1 MILINKIN
9 KINKQAKYCL
19 QNYKH
24 FSCEMCPVR
33 LLAVSLTEKDPAK
46 IRTCMYFITDK
57 NFSPYFKNTYDC
69 YKAIKSSLT
78 LAKTISANKI

>member
-1 MILINKIN
+1 MNLVN

-33 LLAVSLTEKDPAK
+33 LLALSLTNKDPAE
-46 IRTCMYFITDK
+46 IRTCMYLTSICRVVNDVRP
-57 NFSPYFKNTYDC
+57 N
-69 YKAIKSSLT
+69 SS
-78 LAKTISANKI
+78 KKEERFVNII

>member
-1 MILINKIN
+1 MNLN

-33 LLAVSLTEKDPAK
+33 LLAISLTKEDPAD

-57 NFSPYFKNTYDC
+57 KFSTYFKNAFNC

>member
-1 MILINKIN
+1 MILIN

-33 LLAVSLTEKDPAK
+33 LLAVSLTNNKDPAETH
-46 IRTCMYFITDK
+46 TCMHFITNK
-57 NFSPYFKNTYDC
+57 KFSPYFKNTYDC

-78 LAKTISANKI
+78 LAKAISVNKI

>member
-1 MILINKIN
+1 MILTN

-33 LLAVSLTEKDPAK
+33 LLALSLTKDDPAK
-46 IRTCMYFITDK
+46 IKTCMYFITDK
-57 NFSPYFKNTYDC
+57 NFSTYFKNTYDC

-78 LAKTISANKI
+78 LAKAISVNKI

>member
-1 MILINKIN
+1 MILIN

-33 LLAVSLTEKDPAK
+33 LLAVYLTNKDPAD

-57 NFSPYFKNTYDC
+57 KFSSYFKNTYDC

-78 LAKTISANKI
+78 LTKAISANKI

>member
-1 MILINKIN
+1 MNLAN
-9 KINKQAKYCL
+9 KINKQTKYCL

-33 LLAVSLTEKDPAK
+33 LLAIFLKKEDPAK

-57 NFSPYFKNTYDC
+57 KFSPYFKGAYDC
-69 YKAIKSSLT
+69 HKAIKNSLI
-78 LAKTISANKI
+78 LAKVISTNKI

>member
-1 MILINKIN
+1 MNLN
-9 KINKQAKYCL
+9 KINKQTKYCL

-24 FSCEMCPVR
+24 FSCEKCPVR
-33 LLAVSLTEKDPAK
+33 LLSISLIKKDPAE
-46 IRTCMYFITDK
+46 THSCMYFITDK
-57 NFSPYFKNTYDC
+57 KFSPYFKETYDC

>member
-1 MILINKIN
+1 MILIN

-24 FSCEMCPVR
+24 FSCKECPVR
-33 LLAVSLTEKDPAK
+33 LLAVSLTKKDPADIK
-46 IRTCMYFITDK
+46 TCMYFVTDK
-57 NFSPYFKNTYDC
+57 KFSPYFKNIYDC

>member
-1 MILINKIN
+1 MILIN

-33 LLAVSLTEKDPAK
+33 LLAVYLTNKDPAD

-57 NFSPYFKNTYDC
+57 NFSSYFKNTYDC

-78 LAKTISANKI
+78 LSKATSANKI

>member
-1 MILINKIN
+1 MILIN
-9 KINKQAKYCL
+9 KINKQAKYYL

-33 LLAVSLTEKDPAK
+33 LLAISLTKKDPAD

-57 NFSPYFKNTYDC
+57 NFSPYFKNAYNC

-78 LAKTISANKI
+78 LAKTISTNKI

>member
-1 MILINKIN
+1 MILIN

-33 LLAVSLTEKDPAK
+33 LLDVSLTNKDPAK
-46 IRTCMYFITDK
+46 IKTCMYFITDK
-57 NFSPYFKNTYDC
+57 KFSPYFKNTYDC
-69 YKAIKSSLT
+69 YKAIISSLT

>member
-1 MILINKIN
+1 MSLVNKIN
-9 KINKQAKYCL
+9 KKTKYCL

-33 LLAVSLTEKDPAK
+33 ILAVFLKKEDPAK
-46 IRTCMYFITDK
+46 TRTCMYFITDK
-57 NFSPYFKNTYDC
+57 KISPYFKDTYDC

-78 LAKTISANKI
+78 LAKSIGANKI

>member
-1 MILINKIN
+1 MNLVN
-9 KINKQAKYCL
+9 KINKQTKYCL

-33 LLAVSLTEKDPAK
+33 ILAVSLTKEDPAK
-46 IRTCMYFITDK
+46 IKTCMFFITDK
-57 NFSPYFKNTYDC
+57 KFSPYFKDTYDC

-78 LAKTISANKI
+78 LSKAISANKI

>member
-1 MILINKIN
+1 MSLVN
-9 KINKQAKYCL
+9 KINKQTKYCL

-33 LLAVSLTEKDPAK
+33 LLAVSLTNKK
-46 IRTCMYFITDK
+46 
-57 NFSPYFKNTYDC
+57 FSPYFKNTYDY

-78 LAKTISANKI
+78 LAKVISANKI

>member
-1 MILINKIN
+1 MILN

-33 LLAVSLTEKDPAK
+33 LLAVSLTNKDLAD

-57 NFSPYFKNTYDC
+57 KFSTYFKNAYNC

>member
-1 MILINKIN
+1 MNLIS

-24 FSCEMCPVR
+24 VSCKECPVR
-33 LLAVSLTEKDPAK
+33 LLSVSLTNKDPAD

-57 NFSPYFKNTYDC
+57 KFFPYFKDAYDC
-69 YKAIKSSLT
+69 SKTIKSSLI
-78 LAKTISANKI
+78 LAKEISANKI

>member
-1 MILINKIN
+1 MNLVN
-9 KINKQAKYCL
+9 KINKQTKYCL

-33 LLAVSLTEKDPAK
+33 ILAVSLAKEDPAK
-46 IRTCMYFITDK
+46 IKTCMFFITDK
-57 NFSPYFKNTYDC
+57 KFSPYFKDTYDC

-78 LAKTISANKI
+78 LSKAISANKI

>member
-1 MILINKIN
+1 MSLVN
-9 KINKQAKYCL
+9 KINKQTKYCL

-24 FSCEMCPVR
+24 FSCEICPVR
-33 LLAVSLTEKDPAK
+33 LLAVSLTNKDPAE

-57 NFSPYFKNTYDC
+57 KFSTYFKNAYDC

>member
-1 MILINKIN
+1 MILIN

-33 LLAVSLTEKDPAK
+33 LLAVSLTNKDPAE
-46 IRTCMYFITDK
+46 THSCMHFITVK
-57 NFSPYFKNTYDC
+57 NFSPYFKDTYDC

-78 LAKTISANKI
+78 LSKAISANKI

>member
-1 MILINKIN
+1 MNLVN
-9 KINKQAKYCL
+9 KINKQTKYCL

-33 LLAVSLTEKDPAK
+33 LLAIFLKKEDPAK

-57 NFSPYFKNTYDC
+57 KISHYFKDTYDC

-78 LAKTISANKI
+78 LSKAISANKI

>member
-1 MILINKIN
+1 MILVN

-33 LLAVSLTEKDPAK
+33 LLALSLTKDDPAK
-46 IRTCMYFITDK
+46 IKTCMYFITDK
-57 NFSPYFKNTYDC
+57 NFSPYFKNIYDC
-69 YKAIKSSLT
+69 YKAIKSSLI
-78 LAKTISANKI
+78 LAKAISVNKI

>member
-1 MILINKIN
+1 MILTN
-9 KINKQAKYCL
+9 KINKQTKYCL

-24 FSCEMCPVR
+24 FSCEECPVR
-33 LLAVSLTEKDPAK
+33 TLAIFFKKEDPAK

-57 NFSPYFKNTYDC
+57 KISHYFKDTYDC

-78 LAKTISANKI
+78 LSKAISANKI